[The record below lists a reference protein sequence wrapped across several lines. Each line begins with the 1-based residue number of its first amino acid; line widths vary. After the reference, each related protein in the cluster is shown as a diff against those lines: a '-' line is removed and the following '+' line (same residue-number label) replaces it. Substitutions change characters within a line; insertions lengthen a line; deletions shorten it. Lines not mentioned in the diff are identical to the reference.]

1 MKSGS
6 ATGVRKRL
14 DRLVSDPWRESVS
27 FGFEC
32 LLAFCEQSILKR
44 FDKRKGDVIW
54 NWIIV

>member
-32 LLAFCEQSILKR
+32 LLALQSILKR
-44 FDKRKGDVIW
+44 FDKCKGDVIW

>member
-27 FGFEC
+27 FGVCSSF
-32 LLAFCEQSILKR
+32 ARSILKR
-44 FDKRKGDVIW
+44 FEEVR
-54 NWIIV
+54 